1 MTRGHS
7 LFLCIGLCLYVCVGC
22 ASVPLESSLGHFYR
36 GDLES
41 ADHELAA
48 IPEGPD
54 AVLHL
59 MERGLIRQLR
69 GNYDGSA
76 SDLQRAIQIE
86 ESLETHSLSKA
97 GASMVVNDSVLAFRG
112 LPYERTYLH
121 VFQARNFLARG
132 LWEAAAVEARN
143 IIRLQER
150 LDGFPD
156 DPYSRYVAGLCLT
169 LAGDHEPAA
178 VQYRLVSLL
187 DPQIQLDTATGRFL
201 SPLSVSNTVGP
212 AAPSH
217 ELICLVDMDSAW
229 GADAAAEI
237 YARGQFLGSA
247 RVLTHIGNLHELHEA
262 KLAGRRMAKTV
273 ARIALKEAIAGA
285 IAAHNK
291 DLGDTVRFLL
301 FAMETPDTR
310 TWKTLP
316 RLLAVARVP
325 CPADLTSFDVVFRSY
340 RGTRRIT
347 VTNPIV
353 RKDRA
358 IVSFCREV
366 P

>member
-1 MTRGHS
+1 M
-7 LFLCIGLCLYVCVGC
+7 CIGLCLYVCAGC
-22 ASVPLESSLGHFYR
+22 VTVPLESSLRHFDR

-41 ADHELAA
+41 ADQGLAA

-54 AVLHL
+54 TVLHL

-69 GNYDGSA
+69 RDYDGSA
-76 SDLQRAIQIE
+76 ADLQRAIQIE

-132 LWEAAAVEARN
+132 QWEAAAVEARN
-143 IIRLQER
+143 IIRRQEH
-150 LDGFPD
+150 LDGFAD
-156 DPYSRYVAGLCLT
+156 DPYSHYVAALCLAI
-169 LAGDHEPAA
+169 AGDHEAA
-178 VQYRLVSLL
+178 AFQYRLASLL
-187 DPQIQLDTATGRFL
+187 APQINLDTATGRFL
-201 SPLSVSNTVGP
+201 SSLSASNTIAQ
-212 AAPSH
+212 AAPAH

-229 GADAAAEI
+229 GPDAGAEI
-237 YARGQFLGSA
+237 YARGQFLGTA
-247 RVLTHIGNLHELHEA
+247 RVLTDIASLRELHQE
-262 KLAGRRMAKTV
+262 KMAGRRMAKTV

-285 IAAHNK
+285 IAVHNK

-301 FAMETPDTR
+301 FAMETPDGR
-310 TWKTLP
+310 TWRTLP

-347 VTNPIV
+347 VLAPMA

-358 IVSFCREV
+358 IVSFCRDV